1 MQSKIL
7 EYLEISSEVSDR
19 FPEDVKEF
27 VILIDGSQD
36 IYAESKDSSKKEK
49 LADLIVGWVRQ
60 LMEYLMTQ
68 NLGLYANQNVKLEQ
82 QTLPQMPTQEEQ
94 PQEPNPQEP
103 QDEPQEPNEEPEEE
117 PQEEPQEPQD
127 EPQQDS
133 DWEEF
138 VDNLAEKEFQVFE
151 QFGIEDSDQLFRDGV
166 KQKQFVTEMLAYL
179 DITMLNLNL
188 SREARDNIKARLEDT
203 NFHILNNFLSLA
215 LFYFY
220 DDKLQYVRRF
230 NSTPLDYLNPS
241 YFEQQEEE
249 QEEVLTIDEQQEIV
263 DGLKILAKMDS
274 SFKDEL
280 KIEVAKLKALKK
292 NS

>member
-7 EYLEISSEVSDR
+7 EYLEISSEVSDK

-27 VILIDGSQD
+27 VVLIDGSQD
-36 IYAESKDSSKKEK
+36 IYAESKDFSKKQK

-103 QDEPQEPNEEPEEE
+103 QSEPQEPKQPNEE
-117 PQEEPQEPQD
+117 PQEEPQPNEEP
-127 EPQQDS
+127 E
-133 DWEEF
+133 
-138 VDNLAEKEFQVFE
+138 
-151 QFGIEDSDQLFRDGV
+151 
-166 KQKQFVTEMLAYL
+166 
-179 DITMLNLNL
+179 
-188 SREARDNIKARLEDT
+188 
-203 NFHILNNFLSLA
+203 
-215 LFYFY
+215 
-220 DDKLQYVRRF
+220 
-230 NSTPLDYLNPS
+230 
-241 YFEQQEEE
+241 
-249 QEEVLTIDEQQEIV
+249 EEVLTIDEQQEIV
-263 DGLKILAKMDS
+263 DGLKILVKIDS
-274 SFKDEL
+274 SFKEEL

>member
-7 EYLEISSEVSDR
+7 EYLEISSEVSDK
-19 FPEDVKEF
+19 FPEDIKEF
-27 VILIDGSQD
+27 VVLIDGSQD

-82 QTLPQMPTQEEQ
+82 QTLPQMPTQEE
-94 PQEPNPQEP
+94 PNPE
-103 QDEPQEPNEEPEEE
+103 EPQEPNEEPEDE

-127 EPQQDS
+127 EPQPN
-133 DWEEF
+133 EEP
-138 VDNLAEKEFQVFE
+138 E
-151 QFGIEDSDQLFRDGV
+151 
-166 KQKQFVTEMLAYL
+166 
-179 DITMLNLNL
+179 
-188 SREARDNIKARLEDT
+188 
-203 NFHILNNFLSLA
+203 
-215 LFYFY
+215 
-220 DDKLQYVRRF
+220 
-230 NSTPLDYLNPS
+230 
-241 YFEQQEEE
+241 
-249 QEEVLTIDEQQEIV
+249 EEVLTIDEQQEIV
-263 DGLKILAKMDS
+263 DGLRILAKVDS

>member
-7 EYLEISSEVSDR
+7 EYLEISSEVSDK
-19 FPEDVKEF
+19 FPEDIKEF
-27 VILIDGSQD
+27 VVLIDGSQD

-103 QDEPQEPNEEPEEE
+103 QDEPQEPNEEPED
-117 PQEEPQEPQD
+117 EPQEPQD
-127 EPQQDS
+127 EPQPN
-133 DWEEF
+133 EEP
-138 VDNLAEKEFQVFE
+138 E
-151 QFGIEDSDQLFRDGV
+151 
-166 KQKQFVTEMLAYL
+166 
-179 DITMLNLNL
+179 
-188 SREARDNIKARLEDT
+188 
-203 NFHILNNFLSLA
+203 
-215 LFYFY
+215 
-220 DDKLQYVRRF
+220 
-230 NSTPLDYLNPS
+230 
-241 YFEQQEEE
+241 
-249 QEEVLTIDEQQEIV
+249 EEVLTIDEQQEIV
-263 DGLKILAKMDS
+263 DGLRILAKIDS

-280 KIEVAKLKALKK
+280 KIEMAKLKALKK

>member
-27 VILIDGSQD
+27 VVLIDGSQD

-103 QDEPQEPNEEPEEE
+103 QDEPQEPQDEPQPNEEPE
-117 PQEEPQEPQD
+117 
-127 EPQQDS
+127 
-133 DWEEF
+133 
-138 VDNLAEKEFQVFE
+138 
-151 QFGIEDSDQLFRDGV
+151 
-166 KQKQFVTEMLAYL
+166 
-179 DITMLNLNL
+179 
-188 SREARDNIKARLEDT
+188 
-203 NFHILNNFLSLA
+203 
-215 LFYFY
+215 
-220 DDKLQYVRRF
+220 
-230 NSTPLDYLNPS
+230 
-241 YFEQQEEE
+241 
-249 QEEVLTIDEQQEIV
+249 EEVLTIDEQQEIV
-263 DGLKILAKMDS
+263 DGLKILAKIDS

-280 KIEVAKLKALKK
+280 KIEMAKLKALKK

>member
-7 EYLEISSEVSDR
+7 EYLEISTEVSDR

-82 QTLPQMPTQEEQ
+82 QTLPQMPTQEE
-94 PQEPNPQEP
+94 PNPQEP

-117 PQEEPQEPQD
+117 PQDEPQDEPQEPQD
-127 EPQQDS
+127 EPQPN
-133 DWEEF
+133 EE
-138 VDNLAEKEFQVFE
+138 
-151 QFGIEDSDQLFRDGV
+151 
-166 KQKQFVTEMLAYL
+166 
-179 DITMLNLNL
+179 
-188 SREARDNIKARLEDT
+188 
-203 NFHILNNFLSLA
+203 
-215 LFYFY
+215 
-220 DDKLQYVRRF
+220 
-230 NSTPLDYLNPS
+230 P
-241 YFEQQEEE
+241 EEE
-249 QEEVLTIDEQQEIV
+249 LLTIDEQQEIV
-263 DGLKILAKMDS
+263 DGLKILAKIDS

-280 KIEVAKLKALKK
+280 KIEMAKLKALKK

>member
-60 LMEYLMTQ
+60 LMEYLMKQ

-94 PQEPNPQEP
+94 PQEQNPQEP
-103 QDEPQEPNEEPEEE
+103 QDEPQEPQLPNEEPEDE
-117 PQEEPQEPQD
+117 PQEEPQEPQPD
-127 EPQQDS
+127 EEP
-133 DWEEF
+133 E
-138 VDNLAEKEFQVFE
+138 
-151 QFGIEDSDQLFRDGV
+151 
-166 KQKQFVTEMLAYL
+166 
-179 DITMLNLNL
+179 
-188 SREARDNIKARLEDT
+188 
-203 NFHILNNFLSLA
+203 
-215 LFYFY
+215 
-220 DDKLQYVRRF
+220 
-230 NSTPLDYLNPS
+230 
-241 YFEQQEEE
+241 
-249 QEEVLTIDEQQEIV
+249 EEVLTIDEQQEIV

-280 KIEVAKLKALKK
+280 KIEMAKLKALKK